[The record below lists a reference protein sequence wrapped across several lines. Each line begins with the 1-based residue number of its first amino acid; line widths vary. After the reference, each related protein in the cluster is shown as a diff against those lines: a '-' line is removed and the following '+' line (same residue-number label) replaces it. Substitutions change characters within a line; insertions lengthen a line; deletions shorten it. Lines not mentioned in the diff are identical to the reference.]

1 MEPAMSIKS
10 ILSFAARFAVLFV
23 LFAGFYMAG
32 AGVMAGKLPGVPS
45 EPGLVSDGAGFMIIV
60 AVETVILAA
69 LIRTSRWGGWKLA
82 LLLSVTYYTVVTVL
96 MQIETWWFLS
106 NITVSTDL
114 LPALFIMRLPVSFV
128 VVPLAVWLLG
138 RGRVLA
144 DVSPN
149 PALVMPVRQWVW
161 KAALIAAAYVTLYW
175 CAGYF
180 IAWQNPELRAFYGQP
195 GPALPFWTHTL
206 TTLQTD
212 PGLLPFQILRA
223 MIWMAC
229 ALPIIRG
236 SRVNAGWTAL
246 LVGLMFSLPQNA
258 AHILSNP
265 LVPVASVRLSHLVET
280 ASSTFVFGLIVVW
293 LLHRQHRSLRD
304 LFGLQPA

>member
-1 MEPAMSIKS
+1 MSIKS
-10 ILSFAARFAVLFV
+10 ILSFAARIAVLFV

-32 AGVMAGKLPGVPS
+32 AGVMAGKLPSRLS
-45 EPGLVSDGAGFMIIV
+45 EPGLVPDGIGFLIIV
-60 AVETVILAA
+60 AVETAILTA
-69 LIRTSRWGGWKLA
+69 LIRTSRWGGWKQA
-82 LLLSVTYYTVVTVL
+82 LLISVTYYTVVTVL

-106 NITVSTDL
+106 NITVSADL
-114 LPALFIMRLPVSFV
+114 LPALFVMRLPVSFI

-138 RGRVLA
+138 RGRVPV
-144 DVSPN
+144 DTSPN
-149 PALVMPVRQWVW
+149 PALVMPLRQWAW
-161 KAALIAAAYVTLYW
+161 KAAVIAVVYVTLYW

-195 GPALPFWTHTL
+195 GPALPFWIHTL
-206 TTLQTD
+206 NTLRTD

-236 SRVNAGWTAL
+236 SRVNTWWTAL

-258 AHILSNP
+258 GHILSNP
-265 LVPVASVRLSHLVET
+265 LLPVASVRLSHLIET

-304 LFGLQPA
+304 LLGLQPA